1 MGYLTHILIYLPAE
15 HSTEA
20 SMSSHSL
27 AEVKRPAVSF
37 PPSIWG
43 DRFINYTP
51 DDEVYIITSIT
62 YIYIYIYI
70 YIPVCMYVCLFTLDD
85 LNCIN

>member
-1 MGYLTHILIYLPAE
+1 MLLNLVNFRAIHPINTTEACGL
-15 HSTEA
+15 STEA

-62 YIYIYIYI
+62 YIYIYL
-70 YIPVCMYVCLFTLDD
+70 YVCLFTLDD